1 MFFPLCILCSLK
13 WYFIWHL
20 VVVNIHN
27 QMVASLFEE
36 SRTKYGIT
44 LKSKAV
50 KHLNP
55 FSFCHPWS
63 REIKTKL
70 MVWFFSLLWK
80 ELCTACYLPRFS
92 YHLFKISH
100 ACSFPRPVHVWFC
113 LLPSTCS
120 LSSVLMPC
128 HRGHFHFLLICEVTK
143 HIITVLTFNHSCKA
157 KRFGKSV

>member
-55 FSFCHPWS
+55 FSFCHPRS

-92 YHLFKISH
+92 YHLFKTSH
-100 ACSFPRPVHVWFC
+100 ACSFPRPACVVLSPPFYLFSEQCVNALSPWP
-113 LLPSTCS
+113 LPLFTDLWSHKTY
-120 LSSVLMPC
+120 
-128 HRGHFHFLLICEVTK
+128 
-143 HIITVLTFNHSCKA
+143 NHSTY
-157 KRFGKSV
+157 V